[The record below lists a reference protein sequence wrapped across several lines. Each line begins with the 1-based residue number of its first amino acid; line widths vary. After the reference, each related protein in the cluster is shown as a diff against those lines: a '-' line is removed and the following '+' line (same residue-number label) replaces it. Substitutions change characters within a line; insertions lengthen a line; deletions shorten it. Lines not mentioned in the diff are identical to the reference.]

1 MAEQTEMEIAG
12 VKFKGGKIF
21 LVLTAL
27 STLGGGAYAAFEF
40 WKDYQDLKEQI
51 QNYVAPDLSGLDTQ
65 LKVLL
70 EHQNTVEEHMSFV
83 SKEIAL
89 FKEEIQYIKESA
101 DEQIEYVKDMKNGIR
116 DDIKRVEAVMD
127 QVEDDIKEV
136 EADVR
141 QMIQNAEERFENKRD
156 ALQND
161 YDQAKDRI
169 AQQNKTDSDDLRNK
183 VERDIED
190 LEKRLGNKLQ
200 RALDNPL
207 AN

>member
-27 STLGGGAYAAFEF
+27 STLGGGAWATFEF
-40 WKDYQDLKEQI
+40 YKDYMDMKEQI
-51 QNYVAPDLSGLDTQ
+51 QNYVAPDLSGLNTK
-65 LKVLL
+65 LEVLL
-70 EHQNTVEEHMSFV
+70 EHQKTVEEHMNFV
-83 SKEIAL
+83 SKEL
-89 FKEEIQYIKESA
+89 KMFKESS
-101 DEQIEYVKDMKNGIR
+101 DDQIEYVKDMRNGFR
-116 DDIKRVEAVMD
+116 EDIQRVEKIMD

-136 EADVR
+136 ESDVR
-141 QMIQNAEERFENKRD
+141 KMITNAEERFENKRN

-161 YDQAKDRI
+161 YDNSKERLS
-169 AQQNKTDSDDLRNK
+169 QQNRNESKDLKDK
-183 VERDIED
+183 VERDMED
-190 LEKRLGNKLQ
+190 LEARITKKLQ

>member
-27 STLGGGAYAAFEF
+27 STLGGGAWASFEVY
-40 WKDYQDLKEQI
+40 KDYMDMKEQI
-51 QNYVAPDLSGLDTQ
+51 QNYVAPDLSGLNTK
-65 LKVLL
+65 LEVLL
-70 EHQNTVEEHMSFV
+70 EHQKTVEEHMNFV
-83 SKEIAL
+83 SKEL
-89 FKEEIQYIKESA
+89 KMFKESS
-101 DEQIEYVKDMKNGIR
+101 DDQIGYVKDMRNGFR
-116 DDIKRVEAVMD
+116 EDIQRVEKIMD

-136 EADVR
+136 ESDVR
-141 QMIQNAEERFENKRD
+141 KMIQNAEERFENKRN

-161 YDQAKDRI
+161 YDNSKERLSQQSRNESKDL
-169 AQQNKTDSDDLRNK
+169 KDK
-183 VERDIED
+183 MERDMTD
-190 LEKRLGNKLQ
+190 LEARITKKLQ

>member
-27 STLGGGAYAAFEF
+27 STLGGGAWATFEF
-40 WKDYQDLKEQI
+40 YKDYMDMREMI
-51 QNYVAPDLSGLDTQ
+51 TSYVAPDLSGFQEQ
-65 LKVLL
+65 LSVL
-70 EHQNTVEEHMSFV
+70 NEELKAVKEV
-83 SKEIAL
+83 SASHVKIIET
-89 FKEEIQYIKESA
+89 YG
-101 DEQIEYVKDMKNGIR
+101 EQIEFMQNGVAANESASRDMKNNMR
-116 DDIKRVEAVMD
+116 DDISRIEKIVDA
-127 QVEDDIKEV
+127 VEDDIKEV

-141 QMIQNAEERFENKRD
+141 AMIQNAEERFENKRD

-161 YDQAKDRI
+161 YDDKASRLK
-169 AQQNKTDSDDLRNK
+169 NTTDDK
-183 VERDIED
+183 IKD
-190 LEKRLGNKLQ
+190 LEISINKKIQ

>member
-27 STLGGGAYAAFEF
+27 STLGGGAWATFEF
-40 WKDYQDLKEQI
+40 YKDYMDMREMI
-51 QNYVAPDLSGLDTQ
+51 TSYVAPDLSGFQEQ
-65 LKVLL
+65 LSVL
-70 EHQNTVEEHMSFV
+70 NEELKAVKEV
-83 SKEIAL
+83 SASHVKIIET
-89 FKEEIQYIKESA
+89 YG
-101 DEQIEYVKDMKNGIR
+101 EQIEFMQNGVAANESASRDMKNNMR
-116 DDIKRVEAVMD
+116 DDISRIEKIVDA
-127 QVEDDIKEV
+127 VEDDIKEV

-141 QMIQNAEERFENKRD
+141 AMIQNAEERFENKRD

-161 YDQAKDRI
+161 YDDKASRLKDT
-169 AQQNKTDSDDLRNK
+169 TDDK
-183 VERDIED
+183 IKD
-190 LEKRLGNKLQ
+190 LENSINKKIQ

>member
-27 STLGGGAYAAFEF
+27 STLGGGAWASFEVY
-40 WKDYQDLKEQI
+40 KDYMDMKEQI
-51 QNYVAPDLSGLDTQ
+51 QNYVAPDLSGLNTK
-65 LKVLL
+65 LEVLL
-70 EHQNTVEEHMSFV
+70 EHQKTVEEHMNFV
-83 SKEIAL
+83 SKEL
-89 FKEEIQYIKESA
+89 KMFKESS
-101 DEQIEYVKDMKNGIR
+101 DDQIEYVKDMRNGFR
-116 DDIKRVEAVMD
+116 EDIQRVEKIMD

-136 EADVR
+136 ESDVR
-141 QMIQNAEERFENKRD
+141 KMIQNAEERFENKRN

-161 YDQAKDRI
+161 YDNSKERLSQQSRNESKDL
-169 AQQNKTDSDDLRNK
+169 KDK
-183 VERDIED
+183 MERDMTD
-190 LEKRLGNKLQ
+190 LEARITKKLQ